1 MRVNP
6 TLLFPCALVLCAQA
20 PSVREVVERFDAAQA
35 KVETLQASFT
45 LTTKR
50 AMLSA
55 PTVSKGTLYL
65 KGAEFV
71 HFAFT
76 PPDDL
81 ILHVTAKELISFNPK
96 TKEGESLKIGFIKNA
111 NRKFMGLGQKL
122 SYLSDYFQIQL
133 VEGKEAPGTL
143 HVLLSPR
150 ALAMRR
156 RYDAIHIWVDKE
168 SYLPRGIHWVEKGGD
183 TWQVDLGPLQTNQAI
198 PTAVAG
204 FKPPADAQLREGFS
218 FFASAG
224 RKR

>member
-1 MRVNP
+1 MRP
-6 TLLFPCALVLCAQA
+6 AAALLFACALALSGQG
-20 PSVREVVERFDAAQA
+20 PSVRELVERFDAAQS
-35 KVETLQASFT
+35 KVETFQAPFT

-50 AMLSA
+50 AMLA
-55 PTVSKGTLYL
+55 TPTVSKGTMYL
-65 KGAEFV
+65 KGTEFV
-71 HFAFT
+71 HFAFA

-81 ILHVTAKELISFNPK
+81 LLHLSPKELLSYNPK

-133 VEGKEAPGTL
+133 TEGKEVAGAH
-143 HVLLSPR
+143 HVLLAPR

-156 RYDAIHIWVDKE
+156 RYQAIHIWVDRE
-168 SYLPRGIHWVEKGGD
+168 SYLPRAIHWVEKGGD
-183 TWQVDLGPLQTNQAI
+183 TWQVDLGTHMVNQPL
-198 PTAVAG
+198 PVSVSG
-204 FKPPADAQLREGFS
+204 FKPAADAQLREGFS